1 MPPHPQAGEKRFIY
15 QNIRS
20 GVWMEQLNI
29 LESDVLDLIPIGQE
43 RKISIKEIGQLLNVE
58 ERIIYEAVNSL
69 RKKGVPVCAKRNGDN
84 RGYFIATTE
93 KERIEGLSAY
103 KAQVKDMTKL
113 IDQIEGADLEHW
125 QENIERVK

>member
-1 MPPHPQAGEKRFIY
+1 MAKGVFIY
-15 QNIRS
+15 RNIRS
-20 GVWMEQLNI
+20 DDRMEQLNI

-43 RKISIKEIGQLLNVE
+43 RKISIKEIGQLLNVD

>member
-1 MPPHPQAGEKRFIY
+1 MPPHPQVGEKRFIY

-20 GVWMEQLNI
+20 DDQIEQLNI
-29 LESDVLDLIPIGQE
+29 LESDVLDLIPVGQE

-69 RKKGVPVCAKRNGDN
+69 RKKGVPVCAKRNGEN